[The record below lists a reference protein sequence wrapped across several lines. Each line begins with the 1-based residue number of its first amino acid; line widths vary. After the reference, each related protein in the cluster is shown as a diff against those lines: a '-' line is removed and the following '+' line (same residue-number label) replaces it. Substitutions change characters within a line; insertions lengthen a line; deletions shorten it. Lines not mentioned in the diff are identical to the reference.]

1 MFQRLSNSWALV
13 KASAA
18 VLQADKELI
27 VFPIISSIGV
37 LVVSASFALPMFF
50 GGLFDAMLSGHL
62 GDIRIASLIIALLF
76 YFSQY
81 VVIIFSNAALV
92 GAAMIRLRG
101 GDPTVGDGFRI
112 AFGHLGSII
121 GYALIASTVGM
132 LLRAISSR
140 SDTLGRLAV
149 SLVGLAWNLATFLV
163 VPVLVVENQ
172 GPIESIR
179 RSAGLLKRTW
189 GEQIAGNL
197 SIGLIFGLISFGL
210 AVVVIAPTAYLAASF
225 NQPLIVIPIVLFLIL
240 AIVLISLISSTLQ
253 GIYAAAVYRF
263 ATEGDAGP
271 FFHPDLVQSAF
282 RSQ

>member
-1 MFQRLSNSWALV
+1 MFERLSNSWALV
-13 KASAA
+13 KASAS
-18 VLQADKELI
+18 VLRADKELVI
-27 VFPIISSIGV
+27 FPIISSIGV

-50 GGLFDAMLSGHL
+50 GGLFDAMLGGRL
-62 GDIRIASLIIALLF
+62 GDVRIATFIIAFLF

-81 VVIIFSNAALV
+81 VVIVFSNAALI
-92 GAAMIRLRG
+92 GAAMIRLDG

-112 AFGHLGSII
+112 AFDHLGAII

-132 LLRAISSR
+132 LLRAISNR
-140 SDTLGRLAV
+140 SDTLGRIAV

-163 VPVLVVENQ
+163 VPVLVVEGQ
-172 GPIESIR
+172 GPLDSIR
-179 RSAGLLKRTW
+179 RSASLLKRTW

-210 AVVVIAPTAYLAASF
+210 AVVLIAPAAYVAANF
-225 NQPLIVIPIVLFLIL
+225 NQPLVLIPVVLVLIL

-263 ATEGDAGP
+263 ATDGDAGP
-271 FFHPDLVQSAF
+271 FFRPELVQGAF
-282 RSQ
+282 RGK